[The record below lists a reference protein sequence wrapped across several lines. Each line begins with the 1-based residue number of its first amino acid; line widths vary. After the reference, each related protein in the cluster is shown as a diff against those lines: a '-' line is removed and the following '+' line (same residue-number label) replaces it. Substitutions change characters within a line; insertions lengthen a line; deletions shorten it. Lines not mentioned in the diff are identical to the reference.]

1 MHGELM
7 EVIVNPTEEQ
17 TRCMFVKAIKE
28 MAVALTEEYSRN
40 VKIEIN
46 VPADGDINK
55 VKVHLTEYDL

>member
-1 MHGELM
+1 M
-7 EVIVNPTEEQ
+7 EVIIDPTEEQ

-28 MAVALTEEYSRN
+28 LAVELTKDYDRN